1 MDVIIARGFL
11 WRKQELEI
19 VNIDVINEKTVIRWI
34 CFKLNPHFII
44 EHFHLVTCII
54 QNISYV
60 LYASLYSLLYLTD
73 FFLVIADFLE
83 VTWGPLWPFLIDL
96 TVSIPP
102 YIYTEKMDC
111 GRGTTCAQR
120 MLFAFHVEEQWWTWR
135 QRTARLSGSHVS
147 FSFYGKPGSYNMD
160 FLLLQIL
167 LWASG
172 NSWYC
177 CKYTIPL

>member
-73 FFLVIADFLE
+73 FFLVIAVFRSHLRASLAFSH
-83 VTWGPLWPFLIDL
+83 W
-96 TVSIPP
+96 SNC
-102 YIYTEKMDC
+102 IYPSLHIYRKNGLRSWDYLCSEDVVC
-111 GRGTTCAQR
+111 LSCRGTMVNLKT
-120 MLFAFHVEEQWWTWR
+120 E
-135 QRTARLSGSHVS
+135 RTARLSGSHVS